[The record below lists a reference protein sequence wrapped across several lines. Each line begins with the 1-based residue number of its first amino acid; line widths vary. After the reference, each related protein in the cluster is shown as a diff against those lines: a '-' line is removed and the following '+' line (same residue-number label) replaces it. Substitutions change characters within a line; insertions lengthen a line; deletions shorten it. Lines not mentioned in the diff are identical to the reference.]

1 MSLKVKGNN
10 GKIELLFDEN
20 ISLTKALE
28 EIDALKEKSF
38 FDLTE
43 CEVAYFGLNLTYD
56 EEIMLS
62 QCVKNVFGKKAKF
75 TKKCALPLEK
85 IRYSLSDNEAVC
97 TIINKGLRSGEN
109 TVARGDVIIY
119 GDVNAGAKIK
129 ADGNVTVIGALR
141 GSVYIKNK
149 GCVYA
154 TYMEPSQIRIGNVIS
169 YNKKGKKVGAAI
181 ARAENGEIIL
191 ECL

>member
-1 MSLKVKGNN
+1 M
-10 GKIELLFDEN
+10 
-20 ISLTKALE
+20 E
-28 EIDALKEKSF
+28 EIDALKENSF
-38 FDLTE
+38 FDLAE
-43 CEVAYFGLNLTYD
+43 CEVTYFGLNLTY
-56 EEIMLS
+56 EEEMMLS
-62 QCVKNVFGKKAKF
+62 QRVEDVFGDRAKF
-75 TKKCALPLEK
+75 IKKCTLPLEK

-97 TIINKGLRSGEN
+97 TVINKGLRSGEN
-109 TVARGDVIIY
+109 IAARGDVIIY
-119 GDVNAGAKIK
+119 GDVNAGAKIE

-141 GSVYIKNK
+141 GSVYIKSK

-169 YNKKGKKVGAAI
+169 YNKRAKKVGAAI

>member
-1 MSLKVKGNN
+1 MSLKVKGNK

-20 ISLTKALE
+20 TSLTKALE
-28 EIDALKEKSF
+28 EIDALMDNSF
-38 FDLTE
+38 FDLAE

-56 EEIMLS
+56 EEMMLS
-62 QCVKNVFGKKAKF
+62 QRVKNVFGGKAKF
-75 TKKCALPLEK
+75 SKKCTLPLEK
-85 IRYSLSDNEAVC
+85 IRYSLNDNEAVC
-97 TIINKGLRSGEN
+97 TVINKGLRSGEN
-109 TVARGDVIIY
+109 IAARGDVIIY
-119 GDVNAGAKIK
+119 GDVNAGAKIE

-169 YNKKGKKVGAAI
+169 YNKRAKKVGAALC
-181 ARAENGEIIL
+181 RAENGEIIL